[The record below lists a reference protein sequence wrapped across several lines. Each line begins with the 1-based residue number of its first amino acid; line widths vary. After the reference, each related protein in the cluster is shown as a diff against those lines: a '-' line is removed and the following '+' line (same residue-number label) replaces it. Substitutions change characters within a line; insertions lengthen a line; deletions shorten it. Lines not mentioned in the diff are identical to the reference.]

1 MSYCVDCGVKLA
13 AYHERCPLCRAEVLS
28 SRARIEPDARDYPM
42 YRQRPL
48 TGRGNGMG
56 HLMAG
61 IILSALFCM
70 YGVSMLLVSLA
81 VGKGIRWFLIPV
93 GSLALLWFTI
103 AYPFYRAKNTFFG
116 LYTYDS
122 IAVALYLLSLN
133 FTISGDFH
141 WAKYV
146 CVSIL
151 FIWMILSGIFLTE
164 GIRRRLSLPLYYI
177 LASVLFGILVAY
189 MVADQA
195 LISGLVIPLYGIVL
209 SAALLTVFLV
219 ETRAF
224 DTFRFLA
231 VLFGNAA
238 VVALVSDLIISHY
251 LTHSYTLSWSLIVAL
266 ALAPLSITAIIVRKR
281 AELRSFLSKKFH
293 T

>member
-1 MSYCVDCGVKLA
+1 MSYCVNCGVKLA
-13 AYHERCPLCRAEVLS
+13 AYHESCPLCRAEVLNP
-28 SRARIEPDARDYPM
+28 RARIEPETRDYPT

-48 TGRGNGMG
+48 AARGNGMG

-81 VGKGIRWFLIPV
+81 VGKGIRWFLIPI

-116 LYTYDS
+116 LFTYDS
-122 IAVALYLLSLN
+122 IAVALYVSSLN
-133 FTISGDFH
+133 FIISGDFH

-151 FIWMILSGIFLTE
+151 FVWMILSGIFLAE
-164 GIRRRLSLPLYYI
+164 RIKKRLSLPVYYV
-177 LASVLFGILVAY
+177 LASVLFGILVTY

-195 LISGLVIPLYGIVL
+195 LISGLVIPLYGVVL

-224 DTFRFLA
+224 DAYRFLA
-231 VLFGNAA
+231 VFFGNAA
-238 VVALVSDLIISHY
+238 VVALAIDLIISHY
-251 LTHSYTLSWSLIVAL
+251 LTRRYDLSWSIIAAL
-266 ALAPLSITAIIVRKR
+266 ALVPLSITAMIIRKR
-281 AELRSFLSKKFH
+281 AELSSFLSKKFH